1 MGDNKVL
8 ISFYGK
14 EDKLAF
20 LKSGKDWLSL
30 WFEAVH
36 EWCDREVWVQVIG
49 VPLHAWNED
58 TFFRLGTLWGEV
70 LATAADLARVLLVMV
85 GSSSRFCSCW
95 PWLCVFPL
103 LS

>member
-1 MGDNKVL
+1 MGDNKIL

-20 LKSGKDWLSL
+20 LKSGKDWLSRWL
-30 WFEAVH
+30 EAVH
-36 EWCDREVWVQVIG
+36 EWCDREANSSREVWVQVIG

-85 GSSSRFCSCW
+85 
-95 PWLCVFPL
+95 
-103 LS
+103 